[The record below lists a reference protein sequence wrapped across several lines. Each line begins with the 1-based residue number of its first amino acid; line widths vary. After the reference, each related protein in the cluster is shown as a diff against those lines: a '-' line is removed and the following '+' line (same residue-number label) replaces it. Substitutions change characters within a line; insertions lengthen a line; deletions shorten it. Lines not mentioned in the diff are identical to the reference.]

1 MVGESVESAL
11 QTLRTERDR
20 ISDAISALEGLVVT
34 GGNAGMGRSGR
45 AGRGR
50 RRPGRPASGMGRGGS
65 RRKNAPRGLLKQKIH
80 EVLKGAR
87 KPLAPVELR
96 NLVIKAGYPTKKP
109 KTLYTAIF
117 TSAKADPLIKKTSE
131 GFSLK

>member
-1 MVGESVESAL
+1 MVGASLQSAL
-11 QTLRTERDR
+11 QSLRTERDR
-20 ISDAISALEGLVVT
+20 ITEAISALEGLVT
-34 GGNAGMGRSGR
+34 GNARVGRGGG

-50 RRPGRPASGMGRGGS
+50 RRVGRPSMGMARGRS

-96 NLVIKAGYPTKKP
+96 NLVIKAGYPTKNP

-117 TSAKADPLIKKTSE
+117 TSAKADPLVKKTSE

>member
-1 MVGESVESAL
+1 MVGASVQSAL
-11 QTLRTERDR
+11 QTLKTERDR
-20 ISDAISALEGLVVT
+20 ITEAISALEGLVAGSPRAAR
-34 GGNAGMGRSGR
+34 GGGGR
-45 AGRGR
+45 RGR
-50 RRPGRPASGMGRGGS
+50 RRVGRPALGMSRGRS

-80 EVLKGAR
+80 GVLKSAR

-96 NLVIKAGYPTKKP
+96 NLVIKAGYPTKNP

-117 TSAKADPLIKKTSE
+117 TSAKADPLVKKTSE